1 MVVSFG
7 STAMVR
13 TAAAAA
19 AVVVGAAAL
28 LKAPGDSAC
37 AAMMDHMT
45 SSHVAGV
52 SGG

>member
-13 TAAAAA
+13 TAAAAAAA

-37 AAMMDHMT
+37 AAIMNGWA
-45 SSHVAGV
+45 VWW
-52 SGG
+52 